1 MSSNCYFI
9 DEIKSLKDAIA
20 GLQRSLGNSGNASYP
35 SALRKDMND
44 LFNMMQKLQNKVGE
58 FEQEMLRR
66 LDDVNRKID
75 HLQRSPEALRDAR
88 MNLAQSTQPRS
99 TQVYTEPRTA
109 SNRGASPDRGTVL
122 TQAQCDANNAEISTL
137 NRHAEVKLDDAGRMC
152 LKLIDG
158 TPKQGLDVFLVKV
171 DGERCKFFPTV
182 ELRNKILTNEMRW
195 RQLCRVDNAGS
206 TGNKAGVARAIDN
219 ENFEVVEPAV
229 IAKNNTTY

>member
-20 GLQRSLGNSGNASYP
+20 GLQRSLGNSGNVSYP
-35 SALRKDMND
+35 SALQRDMDD
-44 LFNMMQKLQNKVGE
+44 LFKMMQKLQKKVGD

-75 HLQRSPEALRDAR
+75 HLQRSPEVSRDTR
-88 MNLAQSTQPRS
+88 MNLAPSTQSRS
-99 TQVYTEPRTA
+99 YTEPRTA
-109 SNRGASPDRGTVL
+109 SNRDASPDRGTVL
-122 TQAQCDANNAEISTL
+122 TQTQCNANNAEISTL
-137 NRHAEVKLDDAGRMC
+137 NRHAEVKLDDAGELRR
-152 LKLIDG
+152 LKLIEG